1 MNMHDLLQLP
11 PGAATLFAVMLWPA
25 LWAAG
30 LLIAAFAGDLER
42 MRQRRP
48 R

>member
-1 MNMHDLLQLP
+1 MNVHDLLQLP
-11 PGAATLFAVMLWPA
+11 LGAATLFAVMVWPA

-30 LLIAAFAGDLER
+30 LLITAFVGDLER
-42 MRQRRP
+42 MRQKRP